1 MADMK
6 KMENDIREMKATYD
20 GQMRIINNITGHAK
34 NQGAILTDQSH
45 GLQGVHDEAQRSE
58 RLAKQV

>member
-34 NQGAILTDQSH
+34 NQGAILTD
-45 GLQGVHDEAQRSE
+45 
-58 RLAKQV
+58 